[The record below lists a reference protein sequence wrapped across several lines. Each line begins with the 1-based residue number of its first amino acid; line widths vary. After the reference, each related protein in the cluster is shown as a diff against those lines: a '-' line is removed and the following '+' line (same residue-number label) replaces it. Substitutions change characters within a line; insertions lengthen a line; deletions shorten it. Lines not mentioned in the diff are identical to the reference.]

1 MEHLVPLYLLN
12 RSEPP
17 MSSPGVFISIIAA
30 LSIGA
35 MSPGP
40 SFVVVSRIAI
50 SRSRVDGLVAALGM
64 GLGGVA
70 FSMLALAGLT
80 ALLSQF
86 EWLYLALKVAGG
98 VYLASIAF
106 KIWRSAGELLDVDE
120 ETAGTRALGRS
131 FATALLT
138 QLSNPKTI
146 VVYASIFAALLPK
159 SIPLG
164 LVVALPVG
172 VFFVEA
178 GWYTIVA
185 LAFSARHPRRIY
197 LAAKVWI
204 DRAAGAVMA
213 GLGLQLVVS
222 GLTGR

>member
-1 MEHLVPLYLLN
+1 
-12 RSEPP
+12 
-17 MSSPGVFISIIAA
+17 MSSLGVFLSIIAA

-50 SRSRVDGLVAALGM
+50 SRSRADGLAAALGM
-64 GLGGVA
+64 GLGGVV
-70 FSMLALAGLT
+70 FSALALAGLT

-98 VYLASIAF
+98 GYLAYIAF
-106 KIWRSAGELLDVDE
+106 KIWRSAREPLDVGE
-120 ETAGTRALGRS
+120 QTIGSRALGRS
-131 FATALLT
+131 FTTALLT

-159 SIPLG
+159 TIPLG

-172 VFFVEA
+172 VFFIEA

-185 LAFSARHPRRIY
+185 LAFSSRHPRMIY
-197 LAAKVWI
+197 LGAKTWI
-204 DRAAGAVMA
+204 DRAAGTVMA
-213 GLGLQLVVS
+213 GLGLQLVAS